1 MESFQH
7 DNDLRD
13 RFLSNLKRF
22 ERRSRSREDLT
33 PAAVAVAIV
42 GTGEAEAAFVLTRR
56 THLLRNHGGQWAL
69 PGGRLETGETPIL
82 AALRELREE
91 VGLVLGPES
100 VLGLLD
106 DFETRS
112 GFQITPVVVWGP
124 RAAAL
129 VPDPAEVAATHL
141 VSLRA
146 LDAPGVPRIMAGP
159 DSRRPLVTIPL
170 DLPPTVVFAPTA
182 ALIYQL
188 REVVIHG
195 RPTRVDHFGEPRFA
209 WS

>member
-1 MESFQH
+1 MESFPH
-7 DNDLRD
+7 NDELRR
-13 RFLSNLKRF
+13 RFVSNLKKFDRK
-22 ERRSRSREDLT
+22 SRPREDLT

-42 GTGEAEAAFVLTRR
+42 GTGDGDAAFVLTRR
-56 THLLRNHGGQWAL
+56 TNRLRKHGGQWAL
-69 PGGRLETGETPIL
+69 PGGRLESGETPMG

-91 VGLVLGPES
+91 VGLELEPAN

-124 RAAAL
+124 AAAEL
-129 VPDPAEVAATHL
+129 APDPSEVASAHL

-146 LDAPGVPRIMAGP
+146 LDAPGVPRIVAGP
-159 DSRRPLVTIPL
+159 DVRRPLVTIPL

-188 REVVIHG
+188 REVVVHG
-195 RPTRVDHFGEPRFA
+195 RNTRVNHFGEPRFA

>member
-1 MESFQH
+1 MESPKH
-7 DNDLRD
+7 DHELRC
-13 RFLSNLKRF
+13 RFVENLKRF
-22 ERRSRSREDLT
+22 ERKTRPRDDLT

-42 GTGEAEAAFVLTRR
+42 GTSGGDAAFVLTRR
-56 THLLRNHGGQWAL
+56 TNRLRKHGGQWAL
-69 PGGRLETGETPIL
+69 PGGRLESGETAMA

-91 VGLVLGPES
+91 VGLELEPSS

-124 RAAAL
+124 STAEL
-129 VPDPAEVAATHL
+129 VPDPTEVASAHL
-141 VSLRA
+141 VSLRS
-146 LDAPGVPRIMAGP
+146 LDAPGVPRIVAGA
-159 DSRRPLVTIPL
+159 DSLRPLVTIPL
-170 DLPPTVVFAPTA
+170 DEPKTVVFAPTA

-188 REVVIHG
+188 REVVVHG
-195 RPTRVDHFGEPRFA
+195 RDTRVDHFGEPRFA